1 MRQQQCAPDRQA
13 VLFADPDFSRDVLQN
28 LEALRQG
35 RELLDKGRELGR
47 TGHIMEALDALGM
60 AASLCPGSRLDEEI
74 HSAADQILAN
84 ANDVERGK
92 EPVATAGASEEQ
104 EAPVG
109 LSSQGWLEIGV
120 GLDGGFRMFTQFPGG
135 NTRLACRVQREWLV
149 LLDGAVTG
157 ATQ

>member
-1 MRQQQCAPDRQA
+1 MRPRPPSRP
-13 VLFADPDFSRDVLQN
+13 VRRPRLFARRAAKPGG
-28 LEALRQG
+28 AAQG

-84 ANDVERGK
+84 ANDVEREK

-109 LSSQGWLEIGV
+109 LSPQGSLEIGV

-135 NTRLACRVQREWLV
+135 NTVWHVECNANGWSYWTAPNGR
-149 LLDGAVTG
+149 
-157 ATQ
+157 